1 MRLIAAFIAA
11 LVLAG
16 PVPSGAAEPTRG
28 PGIAMHGQPRYGADF
43 KHFDYVNPD
52 APKGGSVRLADTG
65 SFDSLN
71 PYIIKGEPAAGLGL
85 TYDTLTVQSAD
96 EAFTEYGLLAETIET
111 PADRSWV
118 QFTLRGE
125 ARWHDGKPITA
136 DDLLFSFQA
145 LREKG
150 SPLYRFYY
158 ASVEKTEKIDER
170 TVRFVFKP
178 GDNRELPLI
187 LGQLPVLPKH
197 YWEAREF
204 DKTTLEPPL
213 GSGPYRIKSFE
224 PGRRIVYERVPD
236 YWGKDLAVNRGRNNF
251 DVMSYDYYRDRTVEL
266 EAFKAGQ
273 FDFRLEN
280 SAKNWA
286 TAYDVPAVRDGLL
299 VKEEIDHNRPAGM
312 QGFVYNTRRGQF
324 ADRRVRA
331 ALAYAFD
338 FEWSNK
344 NLFYGQYKR
353 TRSYFDNSELGST
366 GLPGPEELKILE
378 PFRGQIPEEVFTKEY
393 NPPATD
399 GSGRIRDNLRDGDTL
414 LKEAGWIIKDGQRVN
429 AETGRPFEFVI
440 TLVSPD
446 FERVALPFAKNLER
460 LGVTARVRTVDTA
473 QYLRLLENFDYDMI
487 VFGFGQSTS
496 PGNEQRYYWGSEAA
510 EQPGSRNFAGIR
522 EKAID
527 ALVEQLIA
535 APDRESLIA
544 HTRALDRVLQWGFY
558 VIPHFHQ
565 DYDRIAY
572 WAIFGRPRV
581 TPAQGAQFDA
591 WWVDAAKAKRRP

>member
-16 PVPSGAAEPTRG
+16 PASSAAAEPAKG

-118 QFTLRGE
+118 KFTLRGE

-136 DDLLFSFQA
+136 DDLLFSFQV

-197 YWEAREF
+197 YWEGREF
-204 DKTTLEPPL
+204 DRTTLEPPL

-224 PGRRIVYERVPD
+224 PGRRIVYERVAD

-299 VKEEIDHNRPAGM
+299 VKEEIHHNRPAGM

-378 PFRGQIPEEVFTKEY
+378 PFRGRIPEEVFTKEY

-399 GSGRIRDNLRDGDTL
+399 GTGRIRDNLREGDNL

-510 EQPGSRNFAGIR
+510 EQPGSRNFAGI
-522 EKAID
+522 KDPAID

-572 WAIFGRPRV
+572 WAIFGRPQV